1 MGAVN
6 ESFLQLYR
14 LLDDINVRPEPF
26 EFYTAE
32 DLWTD
37 DHTSAQMLEYHL
49 NPNIDLSSRN
59 HAFID
64 KSIGW
69 IVEHFSIGEGTHIAD
84 FGCGPGLYA
93 NRIAEVGASVTGIDF
108 SARSM
113 AYAKK
118 KAENH
123 GLNVNYINKNYL
135 EFQTE
140 ERFDLIIMIF
150 CDFCALAPDQRHTL
164 LKKFREF
171 LKPEGQIL
179 LDVHSTRSF
188 ADFKENTSFER
199 NQLNGFWSAD
209 EYYGF
214 QIGFKYEEEHVRL
227 DKFTI
232 VEPQRVRTVY
242 NWLQYFDLES
252 LTREF
257 EAASLSIRESYSNV
271 AGAKYST
278 DAPEIAIVAGRE

>member
-1 MGAVN
+1 MCAVS

-14 LLDDINVRPEPF
+14 VLDDINVRPEPF

-64 KSIGW
+64 KSIAW
-69 IVEHFSIGEGTHIAD
+69 IAKHFCIEKGMHIAD

-93 NRIAEVGASVTGIDF
+93 NRIAELGAAVTGIDF
-108 SARSM
+108 SARSL
-113 AYAKK
+113 AYAEKE
-118 KAENH
+118 AENH
-123 GLNVNYINKNYL
+123 GLNVNYIHKNYL

-140 ERFDLIIMIF
+140 DRFDLIIMIF
-150 CDFCALAPDQRHTL
+150 CDFCALSPGQRHML

-171 LKPEGQIL
+171 LKPEGKIL
-179 LDVHSTRSF
+179 LDVHSTRAF
-188 ADFKENTSFER
+188 ADFHENTSFER

-214 QIGFKYEEEHVRL
+214 QVGFKYEEEHVRL
-227 DKFTI
+227 DKYTI
-232 VEPQRVRTVY
+232 VEPGRIRTVY
-242 NWLQYFDLES
+242 NWLQYFDLQS

-257 EAASLSIRESYSNV
+257 EAANLRIKEIYSNV
-271 AGAKYST
+271 AGDKYSA
-278 DAPEIAIVAGRE
+278 DAPEIGVVAARE

>member
-1 MGAVN
+1 MSAVN
-6 ESFLQLYR
+6 ESFLKLYS

-49 NPNIDLSSRN
+49 NPDVDLSSRN
-59 HAFID
+59 HLFID
-64 KSIGW
+64 KSINW
-69 IVEHFSIGEGTHIAD
+69 IAEHFCIGEESHIAD
-84 FGCGPGLYA
+84 FGCGPGLYT
-93 NRIAEVGASVTGIDF
+93 NRLAEHGASVTGIDF

-113 AYAKK
+113 AYAKN
-118 KAENH
+118 KAENN

-150 CDFCALAPDQRHTL
+150 CDFCALAPEQRHTL

-179 LDVHSTRSF
+179 LDVHSTSAF

-214 QIGFKYEEEHVRL
+214 QIGFKYEEELVRL

-232 VEPQRVRTVY
+232 VEPLRVRTVY

-257 EAASLSIRESYSNV
+257 EAANLSIKESFSNV
-271 AGAKYST
+271 AGTKYST
-278 DAPEIAIVAGRE
+278 DAPEIAVVAGRK